1 MHKTRTRASFD
12 MITSELSECAKTAA
26 DELIMKIGFPC
37 HYHRP
42 LGQFDNSAL
51 YHTARRRARGG
62 SGIWIDF
69 EEHEVLFWKMGGG
82 IELLLKPVKGHGQSQ
97 PWYCVNSRDSNSK
110 PSQPPFPYTE
120 NKRIPP
126 ILT

>member
-51 YHTARRRARGG
+51 YHTARRRARGADVG
-62 SGIWIDF
+62 
-69 EEHEVLFWKMGGG
+69 EVGV
-82 IELLLKPVKGHGQSQ
+82 EDEGQEG
-97 PWYCVNSRDSNSK
+97 DAGD
-110 PSQPPFPYTE
+110 TE
-120 NKRIPP
+120 G
-126 ILT
+126 